1 MSPCSCSSHILL
13 DPLMF
18 SIFFLSG
25 DGGGWWRRSVM
36 MTISDMTSIGDVL
49 ASSCMELVTAFC
61 DCVDF
66 R

>member
-1 MSPCSCSSHILL
+1 MSPC
-13 DPLMF
+13 
-18 SIFFLSG
+18 G
-25 DGGGWWRRSVM
+25 VWWRRSVT
-36 MTISDMTSIGDVL
+36 MTISDMMCVLFHAMFYLVDFEFRSVMFL